1 MALLKT
7 RYTLVPWEIA
17 LEESL
22 IRKGDFL
29 SNISI
34 PSRLKTEIESTFE
47 RILLVNDKFPRDP
60 NNHTTQDPEHL
71 IER

>member
-1 MALLKT
+1 LWVYE
-7 RYTLVPWEIA
+7 RVNVP
-17 LEESL
+17 
-22 IRKGDFL
+22 FL
-29 SNISI
+29 DERVSI
-34 PSRLKTEIESTFE
+34 FYKHFCGEPPVKTEIESTFE